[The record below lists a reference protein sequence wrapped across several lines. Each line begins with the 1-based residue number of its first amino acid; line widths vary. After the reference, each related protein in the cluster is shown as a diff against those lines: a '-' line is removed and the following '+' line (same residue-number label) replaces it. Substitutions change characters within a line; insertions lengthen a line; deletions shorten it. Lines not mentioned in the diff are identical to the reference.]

1 MPELN
6 QDAVLKTVQHHLP
19 TYFGKAHIGH
29 VKTIG
34 NGEMVVDDG
43 FTYIAVKQDG
53 DALVPTSNMTWDG
66 DEYGLIENLPERMM
80 LIS

>member
-1 MPELN
+1 
-6 QDAVLKTVQHHLP
+6 
-19 TYFGKAHIGH
+19 
-29 VKTIG
+29 
-34 NGEMVVDDG
+34 MVVDDG